1 LDRIK
6 EILQKLLER
15 IEEVEEITVHNNNL
29 LGFILSKKQNSAKF
43 NPETKKLISI
53 HMDSEMMAYLEE
65 NDISLDLFGDA

>member
-1 LDRIK
+1 MDRIK

-29 LGFILSKKQNSAKF
+29 LGFILSKKQNSTKF